1 MNVSSVSKTIS
12 AGNVDMNRKLALEI
26 LWSYLNDAS
35 RFRRAF
41 KRDAM
46 VNGFSADFFASEQ
59 RLVIQVAGEDEFDLL
74 KILMGSFSEMMLRR
88 LGYKVR
94 LVSSEDI
101 LLRCESVLMEIYE
114 AMYDLQETRSY

>member
-1 MNVSSVSKTIS
+1 MNVSGVSKTIS
-12 AGNVDMNRKLALEI
+12 AGNVDMNRKLAMEI

-46 VNGFSADFFASEQ
+46 VNGFSADFFASDH